1 MAITPSSVSFGS
13 VTVNSDATQTM
24 KLSNTGTA
32 ELTIS
37 QAAITGTGFSMSG
50 LSAPVTLA
58 AGASTNFTVAFNP
71 TSTTA
76 ASGSVSIG
84 SDASNSPMM
93 IPLSGTGVA
102 STSKLSPNVSSLSFG
117 TVTDGTAAIQNVTL
131 TNTGNSNVTISS
143 ASASGTGFSVS
154 GGSNVTL
161 TPSQSAT
168 VAVSF
173 DPQTQGALSGTLTV
187 SSNAP
192 VLQIPL
198 SGTGA
203 QAVQHS
209 ISLSWSP
216 STSQVIG
223 YFIYR
228 GTASG
233 GPYSK
238 IESSIDSSTSYVDTS
253 VADGQIYYYVV
264 TSVDSS
270 NVESAYSNQ
279 VAVTIPSS

>member
-1 MAITPSSVSFGS
+1 
-13 VTVNSDATQTM
+13 
-24 KLSNTGTA
+24 
-32 ELTIS
+32 
-37 QAAITGTGFSMSG
+37 
-50 LSAPVTLA
+50 
-58 AGASTNFTVAFNP
+58 
-71 TSTTA
+71 
-76 ASGSVSIG
+76 
-84 SDASNSPMM
+84 
-93 IPLSGTGVA
+93 
-102 STSKLSPNVSSLSFG
+102 
-117 TVTDGTAAIQNVTL
+117 
-131 TNTGNSNVTISS
+131 
-143 ASASGTGFSVS
+143 
-154 GGSNVTL
+154 
-161 TPSQSAT
+161 
-168 VAVSF
+168 VSF